1 MKKSIF
7 FLPILLFLAGC
18 PGKGREGAESGER
31 RAIYVD
37 GSRVCFTIDK
47 NDVLTRYILSTN
59 GREYKKLLVGDFKYL
74 TYPSTCFTVNLE
86 KGLVYGAVIP
96 PFFGALKSRGHAA
109 CAKRCFGV

>member
-86 KGLVYGAVIP
+86 KGLVYGASYTLNGKTTTTPLSLPMMVLCWI
-96 PFFGALKSRGHAA
+96 
-109 CAKRCFGV
+109 